1 MIDASLK
8 RVSLF
13 LKNIVNAMCDEPIF
27 TDVPRITTP
36 DIDDFV
42 CAIGCL
48 EDAADPDPDEINLDG
63 LWKECWG
70 IIRRAKDA
78 ADPEEINLDEL
89 GME

>member
-13 LKNIVNAMCDEPIF
+13 LKSIVNAMGTEPFFQDI
-27 TDVPRITTP
+27 PRITTP

-42 CAIGCL
+42 VAIGCL
-48 EDAADPDPDEINLDG
+48 EDAAAP
-63 LWKECWG
+63 
-70 IIRRAKDA
+70 
-78 ADPEEINLDEL
+78 DPEEVSSDEVWNECWRIIGHEKEDAREDVNLDDL